1 LTDVNGVP
9 LAGLGV
15 ALGCGLLIG
24 IERERRKGSGP
35 ARAIA
40 GVRTF
45 TLASLAGA
53 IAQALGQPL
62 LVGAGALL
70 VLLLAAAASLH
81 DRRMP
86 GRDADPGVTTEL
98 ALFVTFLLGVLAI
111 EHAALAAGAAVV
123 VALLLSAKAG
133 LHRFSTEVLSADE
146 LYDALLLAGAAL
158 VVLPLIPSHP
168 IDWLAGVDP
177 RRLWGLVVLL
187 MILQAGGYV
196 ASRAVGPHLGLAL
209 SGLASGFVSSTATFA
224 AMGGRS
230 RAEPALLPACVA
242 GALCS
247 NVATLIQLGVVAGA
261 VYPPAFAVIVPSL
274 AAGTIAAGA
283 VALLSLRTP
292 NGAAAR
298 GQRPAGRAF
307 SVGQALLFAVLLSS
321 VTAAVSF
328 AASRFG
334 RGAADVGA
342 ALAGFVDVHAAAA
355 SIFALAAGGT
365 LAPADVL
372 RPLLLGFTTN
382 TVSKLVS
389 ASAAGGRQ
397 YGLRVAAGLLV
408 LAAAVWSPWVAGQLG
423 YHPTPVQASRGHD
436 TREQR

>member
-1 LTDVNGVP
+1 LTGVDGVP
-9 LAGLGV
+9 LTGLGV

-24 IERERRKGSGP
+24 IERERRKGTGP

-45 TLASLAGA
+45 ALASLAGA

-70 VLLLAAAASLH
+70 VLLLAAAAYLH
-81 DRRMP
+81 DRRTP

-98 ALFVTFLLGVLAI
+98 ALFVTFLLGVLAV
-111 EHAALAAGAAVV
+111 EHAALAAGSAVV
-123 VALLLSAKAG
+123 VAFLLSAKAR

-146 LYDALLLAGAAL
+146 LHDALLLAGAAL
-158 VVLPLIPSHP
+158 VILPLIPSHP

-196 ASRAVGPHLGLAL
+196 ASRVAGPHLGLAL

-224 AMGGRS
+224 AMGGRA

-274 AAGTIAAGA
+274 AAGTVAAGA

-292 NGAAAR
+292 NGAAR
-298 GQRPAGRAF
+298 GQQPAGRAF

-328 AASRFG
+328 AAARFG

-382 TVSKLVS
+382 TASKLVA
-389 ASAAGGRQ
+389 ASAAGGRR

-408 LAAAVWSPWVAGQLG
+408 LAAAMWSPWVAAQLG
-423 YHPTPVQASRGHD
+423 FRKAPAQASRAYATGEK
-436 TREQR
+436 R

>member
-1 LTDVNGVP
+1 M
-9 LAGLGV
+9 
-15 ALGCGLLIG
+15 
-24 IERERRKGSGP
+24 
-35 ARAIA
+35 
-40 GVRTF
+40 F
-45 TLASLAGA
+45 
-53 IAQALGQPL
+53 
-62 LVGAGALL
+62 
-70 VLLLAAAASLH
+70 
-81 DRRMP
+81 
-86 GRDADPGVTTEL
+86 
-98 ALFVTFLLGVLAI
+98 
-111 EHAALAAGAAVV
+111 
-123 VALLLSAKAG
+123 
-133 LHRFSTEVLSADE
+133 
-146 LYDALLLAGAAL
+146 
-158 VVLPLIPSHP
+158 
-168 IDWLAGVDP
+168 
-177 RRLWGLVVLL
+177 
-187 MILQAGGYV
+187 LQAGGYV

-224 AMGGRS
+224 AMGGRA

-274 AAGTIAAGA
+274 AAGMIAAGA
-283 VALLSLRTP
+283 IALLSLRTP
-292 NGAAAR
+292 DGAAR

-382 TVSKLVS
+382 TASKLVA
-389 ASAAGGRQ
+389 ASAAGGRR

-408 LAAAVWSPWVAGQLG
+408 LAAAMWSPWVAAQVGFG
-423 YHPTPVQASRGHD
+423 KAPAEASRAYATGEK
-436 TREQR
+436 R